1 MKITLTLALLCIIGT
16 ALSFPAFV
24 PVLFHSQLYTLFTSV
39 FAHAGLTHLVYN
51 LFGLIIFGIILEKLL
66 GWKWYSVLIFVSIG
80 FSAFGYLI
88 LSNPYIGAVGISG
101 VIFGLIGAL
110 AVLKPKMI
118 VVTPYGPLPMVVAA
132 ILWIVIEYILLGA
145 NDSIAHSAHLF
156 GLIGG
161 LAFAGIYKLDK
172 RVTLSLL
179 VIFPILFLIPV
190 PGFPLYHSSCVMVSS
205 ELTYHFSYAIYN
217 CTNYSEIGIY
227 TPNERL
233 SIDEKLNN
241 GRYFL
246 SQLGNYSI
254 NKEFNT
260 KDSVIIYGTLNKS
273 NFNMNITNNK
283 YVTLYLIKV
292 Y

>member
-24 PVLFHSQLYTLFTSV
+24 PVLFHSQPYTILTSV
-39 FAHAGLTHLVYN
+39 FAHAGWTHLVYN
-51 LFGLIIFGIILEKLL
+51 LFGLFVFGIILEKML

-80 FSAFGYLI
+80 FSVFGYLI

-118 VVTPYGPLPMVVAA
+118 VITPYGPLPMVVAA
-132 ILWIVIEYILLGA
+132 IIWIVIEYILLGA

-156 GLIGG
+156 GLVGG
-161 LAFAGIYKLDK
+161 LAFAGIYKFDK

-179 VIFPILFLIPV
+179 AIFPILFLIPI
-190 PGFPLYHSSCVMVSS
+190 PGFPLYYSNCALVSS

-227 TPNERL
+227 TPNEKL

-246 SQLGNYSI
+246 GQLGNYTIS
-254 NKEFNT
+254 KEFNT
-260 KDSVIIYGTLNKS
+260 KNFVIVSGEINQS
-273 NFNMNITNNK
+273 NFSMTISDEK
-283 YVTLYLIKV
+283 YTTLYLIKV